1 MKTLHLM
8 LIRSF
13 LTIFIFSLLFFIM
26 IIQLLDIFS
35 NLWRYLAHEATM
47 GAMLR
52 IAWFYIPKCI
62 SYALPV
68 SLLFT
73 VSFTLGTLYKNNELI
88 AILGSGVSLYR
99 LLIPFLVLGLALSV
113 GSFFFEQ
120 LLVIDSFRHKNEVF
134 REVVH
139 QAVSR
144 SNTNVTVLSGDART
158 IYHTEYYNDNKQTIT
173 KAIILIQDS
182 EGELETRLDAD
193 WGEWTG
199 TNWTLHNCRLYHWD
213 ADSGVFDST
222 RLSSYDAPELT
233 EPPATFYR
241 PTQNVEEMGYR
252 EAYRWVQQLR
262 KAGLPHREAL
272 TEYYSKY
279 FFAFSAFIVILI
291 ASGVGGRFK
300 KNVLLMNL
308 LTSLV
313 LSVLYYVIQ
322 MIALILAKS
331 GYIPPLAG
339 ASAALLI
346 FLAGGVYLLRIART

>member
-13 LTIFIFSLLFFIM
+13 ITIFIFSLLFFIM
-26 IIQLLDIFS
+26 VIQLLDIFS
-35 NLWRYLAHEATM
+35 NLWRYLAHEA
-47 GAMLR
+47 AMR
-52 IAWFYIPKCI
+52 EIFKIAYFYIPKCI

-68 SLLFT
+68 ALLFT
-73 VSFTLGTLYKNNELI
+73 VSFTLGTLYRNNELI
-88 AILGSGVSLYR
+88 AILGSGISLYR
-99 LLIPFLVLGLALSV
+99 LLIPFLAMGLILSIA
-113 GSFFFEQ
+113 SFFFEQ
-120 LLVIDSFRHKNEVF
+120 LLVIDSFSRKNEVF

-139 QAVSR
+139 QTVSR

-158 IYHTEYYNDNKQTIT
+158 IYQAEYYNDNKQTIT

-182 EGELETRLDAD
+182 QGNLQTRLDAD
-193 WGEWTG
+193 WGEWAG
-199 TNWTLHNCRLYHWD
+199 ANWILHNCRIYRWD
-213 ADSGVFDST
+213 ENREMFANTHLST
-222 RLSSYDAPELT
+222 YNAAELT
-233 EPPATFYR
+233 EPPATFYK
-241 PTQNVEEMGYR
+241 PTQDVEEMSYR
-252 EAYRWVQQLR
+252 EAYRWIQQLR

-279 FFAFSAFIVILI
+279 FYALSVFIVILI

-308 LTSLV
+308 LVSLV
-313 LSVLYYVIQ
+313 LSVFYYVIQ

-339 ASAALLI
+339 ASAGVLI

>member
-8 LIRSF
+8 MIRSF
-13 LTIFIFSLLFFIM
+13 LAIFIFSLLFFIM
-26 IIQLLDIFS
+26 IIQLLDVFS
-35 NLWRYLAHEATM
+35 NLWRYLAHEA
-47 GAMLR
+47 AMSDIMR

-73 VSFTLGTLYKNNELI
+73 VAFTLGTLYKNNELI
-88 AILGSGVSLYR
+88 SILGSGISLYR
-99 LLIPFLVLGLALSV
+99 LLIPFLVLGVVLSV

-120 LLVIDSFRHKNEVF
+120 FLVIDSFRRKNEVF

-144 SNTNVTVLSGDART
+144 SNTNVTVLSADART
-158 IYHTEYYNDNKQTIT
+158 IYNAEYYNDNKKTIT
-173 KAIILIQDS
+173 KTIVLIQDAS
-182 EGELETRLDAD
+182 GNLKTRLDAD

-199 TNWTLHNCRLYHWD
+199 DHWTLHNCRIYSWD
-213 ADSGVFDST
+213 AERAVFNSE
-222 RLSSYDAPELT
+222 RRVAYKAVELT
-233 EPPATFYR
+233 EPPATFYK
-241 PTQNVEEMGYR
+241 PTQKIEEMGFR
-252 EAYRWVQQLR
+252 DAHRWVQKLR

-272 TEYYSKY
+272 TEYYNKY
-279 FFAFSAFIVILI
+279 FFPFSAFIVVLI

-308 LTSLV
+308 LASLV
-313 LSVLYYVIQ
+313 LSVLYYVMQ
-322 MIALILAKS
+322 MITLILAKS